1 MKKERKTLLIGVFVS
16 LSLGLLMVMALLLGS
31 QTWWAPVER
40 YILFFDQSING
51 LNVGSKVKFRGVP
64 VGEVESVMIRA
75 HKQRV
80 DSSAIPVVIRLN
92 TKRIQNELDQQGNP
106 VSASSFVRFV
116 EQGLVGQLGLE
127 SFITGLLFVELSFDA
142 EASRLWQ
149 PHLTQRQTVLEIPT
163 LPSSLDQIT
172 ADLAQLINRLR
183 QIDFERIDQ
192 SLASVLA
199 EAQRVL
205 MAVQPKEL
213 SKSMLAMQAAFS
225 AIESTA
231 QSLQIEDGSLK
242 TYLGDF
248 TGQLRQ
254 TLSGLDQLLVDFQGF
269 IEADSTL
276 SVELSHTLREFGRSA
291 QSVRRLAEY
300 LERNPRALLSGR
312 AEQLEDL

>member
-1 MKKERKTLLIGVFVS
+1 MLIVF
-16 LSLGLLMVMALLLGS
+16 LLGS

-64 VGEVESVMIRA
+64 IGEVESVMIRA
-75 HKQRV
+75 HKQRT

-92 TKRIQNELDQQGNP
+92 TKHIQNELDQQGNA
-106 VSASSFVRFV
+106 VSPASFVRFV

-149 PHLTQRQTVLEIPT
+149 PHLTQHETILEIPT

-172 ADLAQLINRLR
+172 ADLAQLITRLR

-192 SLASVLA
+192 RMASVLA
-199 EAQRVL
+199 EAKRVL
-205 MAVQPKEL
+205 VGVQPEEL
-213 SKSMLAMQAAFS
+213 SQSMLAMQAAFS

-231 QSLQIEDGSLK
+231 YSFQIENGSLQ
-242 TYLGDF
+242 TYLDNL
-248 TGQLRQ
+248 TGQLKQ

-269 IEADSTL
+269 IKADSTL

-300 LERNPRALLSGR
+300 LERNPRALFSGR
-312 AEQLEDL
+312 SEQVED

>member
-1 MKKERKTLLIGVFVS
+1 MKKDTKALLIGLFVS
-16 LSLGLLMVMALLLGS
+16 LSLSLVVAIVFLLGS
-31 QTWWAPVER
+31 RTWWAPVER

-51 LNVGSKVKFRGVP
+51 LNIGSKVKFRGVP
-64 VGEVESVMIRA
+64 IGEVESVMIRA
-75 HKQRV
+75 QNQRA

-92 TKRIQNELDQQGNP
+92 TNRIQHKLDQQGDP
-106 VSASSFVRFV
+106 VSPASFSGFV

-142 EASRLWQ
+142 QAARSWR
-149 PHLTQRQTVLEIPT
+149 PHLRVTETVQEIPT
-163 LPSSLDQIT
+163 LPSSLDEIT
-172 ADLAQLINRLR
+172 EDLAQLINRLR
-183 QIDFERIDQ
+183 QINFEQLDQ
-192 SLASVLA
+192 SMASVLA

-205 MAVQPKEL
+205 VGIQPEQL
-213 SKSMLAMQAAFS
+213 SKSILAMESAFS

-231 QSLQIEDGSLK
+231 HSFQIEEGSLE
-242 TYLGDF
+242 TYLDDL
-248 TGQLRQ
+248 TGQLKQ
-254 TLSGLDQLLVDFQGF
+254 TLSGLDQLLLDFKGF

-312 AEQLEDL
+312 SEQTKD

>member
-1 MKKERKTLLIGVFVS
+1 MKKDRKTLLIGLFVS
-16 LSLGLLMVMALLLGS
+16 LSLSLLAAIVLLLGS

-64 VGEVESVMIRA
+64 IGEVESVMIRA
-75 HKQRV
+75 HNQRA

-92 TKRIQNELDQQGNP
+92 TNRIQHELDRQGNP
-106 VSASSFVRFV
+106 VAPASFKGFV

-127 SFITGLLFVELSFDA
+127 SFITGLLFVELSFDV
-142 EASRLWQ
+142 EAARSWR
-149 PHLTQRQTVLEIPT
+149 PHLSFSETVLEVPT

-172 ADLAQLINRLR
+172 EDLAQLINRLR
-183 QIDFERIDQ
+183 QINYEQLDQ
-192 SLASVLA
+192 SMASVMA
-199 EAQRVL
+199 EVQRVL
-205 MAVQPKEL
+205 VGLHPEQL
-213 SKSMLAMQAAFS
+213 SKSMQAMQSAFAAM
-225 AIESTA
+225 ESTA
-231 QSLQIEDGSLK
+231 HSLHIEAGSLE
-242 TYLGDF
+242 TYLGDL
-248 TGQLRQ
+248 TGQLKQ
-254 TLSGLDQLLVDFQGF
+254 TLTGLDQLLLDFKGF

-312 AEQLEDL
+312 SEQTED

>member
-1 MKKERKTLLIGVFVS
+1 MLIV
-16 LSLGLLMVMALLLGS
+16 LLLGS

-64 VGEVESVMIRA
+64 IGEVESVMIRA
-75 HKQRV
+75 HKQRP

-92 TKRIQNELDQQGNP
+92 TKHIQNELDQEGNP
-106 VSASSFVRFV
+106 VSAASFVRFV
-116 EQGLVGQLGLE
+116 KQGLVGQLGLE
-127 SFITGLLFVELSFDA
+127 SFITGLLFVELSFDV
-142 EASRLWQ
+142 EAVQSWQ
-149 PHLTQRQTVLEIPT
+149 PHLTQYETVLEIPT

-183 QIDFERIDQ
+183 QIDFKRIDQ
-192 SLASVLA
+192 RMASVLA

-205 MAVQPKEL
+205 VGVQPEEL
-213 SKSMLAMQAAFS
+213 SQSMLAMQSAFA

-231 QSLQIEDGSLK
+231 HSLQIEDASLQ
-242 TYLGDF
+242 TYLDDL
-248 TGQLRQ
+248 TGQLKQ

-312 AEQLEDL
+312 SEKVED